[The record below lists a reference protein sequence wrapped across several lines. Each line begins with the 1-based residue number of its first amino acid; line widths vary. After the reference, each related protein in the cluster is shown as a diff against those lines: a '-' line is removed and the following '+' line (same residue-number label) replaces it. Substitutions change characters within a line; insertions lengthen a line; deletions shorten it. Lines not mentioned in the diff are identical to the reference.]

1 LRSPSSSRRKLRVKF
16 CYNNNPIQTY
26 QNQQAILPLKLI
38 EENNL
43 ETKLGSFI
51 EGTRKVALKNALV
64 NVNQRLQVGFDTIQ
78 ELFAA
83 GIEDIIQE
91 VIHLIKGN
99 SHNLTSVE
107 KDLSRS
113 IVKQGQL
120 IVQNSDLSEPSSK
133 VLVRAFE
140 F

>member
-1 LRSPSSSRRKLRVKF
+1 M
-16 CYNNNPIQTY
+16 
-26 QNQQAILPLKLI
+26 
-38 EENNL
+38 
-43 ETKLGSFI
+43 GSFI
-51 EGTRKVALKNALV
+51 EGTRKGALKNALM

-107 KDLSRS
+107 KELSRS
-113 IVKQGQL
+113 IVKQG
-120 IVQNSDLSEPSSK
+120 
-133 VLVRAFE
+133 
-140 F
+140 